1 MNESSDTVL
10 LASARRA
17 LADAAPA
24 EPSPDILAAVRR
36 AAARRARSLRLR
48 RALLLAAAVAAAAV
62 AAFVLP
68 SSGPRG
74 ETPPAGGPIA
84 LADGGAQPGVA
95 DTPAAAALRLL
106 VLDAAETRAALA
118 VASTESA
125 ADEEA
130 DSGADVLAD
139 ATAAAAADWSS
150 LSFSEALLAWQEAPL
165 ADFADSAV
173 F

>member
-1 MNESSDTVL
+1 MNEPSDATI

-24 EPSPDILAAVRR
+24 EPTPALLAAVRR
-36 AAARRARSLRLR
+36 ETALRARRLRLR
-48 RALLLAAAVAAAAV
+48 RALLLVVAAAAAAV

-118 VASTESA
+118 ASSTDSA

-139 ATAAAAADWSS
+139 ATAAADDDWSS

-165 ADFADSAV
+165 ADYADSAV